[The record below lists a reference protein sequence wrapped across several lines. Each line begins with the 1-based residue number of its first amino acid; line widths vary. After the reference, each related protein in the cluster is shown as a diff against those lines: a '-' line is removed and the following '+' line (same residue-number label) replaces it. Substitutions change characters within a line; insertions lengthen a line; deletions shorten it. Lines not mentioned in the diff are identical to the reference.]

1 MTHLQALSLAKARL
15 SQAGFCSAEAEAQQL
30 VSACRELSPPT
41 LWLQRH
47 RLLPPEAEE
56 QLHSWLIRREH
67 GEPLQL
73 ILGTSVFFGLTLKVR
88 PGVLIPRPETEGLVT
103 LALALLARWS
113 QPRVLDVGSGSG
125 AIALAI
131 KYAHPKAE
139 LTATEIDM
147 KALSLARSNADEL
160 GLSVHWRH
168 AAFTAGLSDV
178 HMVVANPP
186 YLPLCLRAA
195 APTELSWENPAAL
208 YAGEDGLAVARPL
221 AHQALNALLPGGW
234 LVLELDPANIH
245 ILAGEL
251 PALGYLP
258 AHIHSDLTG
267 KDRYLAAQKIPE
279 SALR

>member
-1 MTHLQALSLAKARL
+1 MTHLQALSLVKARL
-15 SQAGFCSAEAEAQQL
+15 SQAGFYSAEAEAQQL

-47 RLLPPEAEE
+47 RPLPPEAEE
-56 QLHSWLIRREH
+56 RLHSWLLRREH
-67 GEPLQL
+67 REPLQL

-113 QPRVLDVGSGSG
+113 HPRVLDVGSGSG

-131 KYAHPKAE
+131 KYAHPEAE

-147 KALSLARSNADEL
+147 KALSLARSNANEL

-168 AAFTAGLSDV
+168 AAFTADLSDV
-178 HMVVANPP
+178 HMIVANPP
-186 YLPLCLRAA
+186 YLPLRLRAI
-195 APTELSWENPAAL
+195 APAELSWENPAAL

-221 AHQALNALLPGGW
+221 ARRPR
-234 LVLELDPANIH
+234 
-245 ILAGEL
+245 
-251 PALGYLP
+251 
-258 AHIHSDLTG
+258 HSNW
-267 KDRYLAAQKIPE
+267 
-279 SALR
+279 